1 MNFFIDESLL
11 QRRLLR
17 HLFAKAEQLIR
28 TVCVVRLIQVR
39 VQECRDVL
47 NQGHS
52 RRHLLLLFVVLGAG
66 AVVLAMN
73 ILILLRIY
81 LSEPLHQV
89 LIRGY
94 LLQVDQHELDLD

>member
-52 RRHLLLLFVVLGAG
+52 RRHLLLLFVVLGA
-66 AVVLAMN
+66 VVLAMN